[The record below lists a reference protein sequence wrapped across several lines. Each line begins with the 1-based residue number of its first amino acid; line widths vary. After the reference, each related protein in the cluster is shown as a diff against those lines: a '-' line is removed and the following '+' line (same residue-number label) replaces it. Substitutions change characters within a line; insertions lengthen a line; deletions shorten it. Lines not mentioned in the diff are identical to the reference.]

1 MVWNHRLPTTLSNIS
16 LVLWALVPAS
26 VALDAHAEIK
36 SASSDGFIIVYSRRV
51 GVAPG
56 KVYAALPA
64 IDRWWSSD
72 HTWSGSAANLSLKA
86 EAGSCFCE
94 RWKDGEV
101 EHGRVVMV
109 LRDQLFRLQTALGPL
124 QGRAVTGI
132 MDFQLKPDEGAG
144 GTATL
149 LTLTYTVN
157 GAAGSAL
164 DKSATPVNGVLGE
177 QFERLVRYIET
188 GRAAAQ

>member
-1 MVWNHRLPTTLSNIS
+1 MLVRIGHSLPESVSPPRRLPMVWNHRLPMTLSNIS
-16 LVLWALVPAS
+16 LVLWALVPTS
-26 VALDAHAEIK
+26 VAPDAHAEIK
-36 SASSDGFIIVYSRRV
+36 NASSDGFIVVYSRRV

-101 EHGRVVMV
+101 
-109 LRDQLFRLQTALGPL
+109 
-124 QGRAVTGI
+124 
-132 MDFQLKPDEGAG
+132 
-144 GTATL
+144 
-149 LTLTYTVN
+149 
-157 GAAGSAL
+157 
-164 DKSATPVNGVLGE
+164 
-177 QFERLVRYIET
+177 
-188 GRAAAQ
+188 